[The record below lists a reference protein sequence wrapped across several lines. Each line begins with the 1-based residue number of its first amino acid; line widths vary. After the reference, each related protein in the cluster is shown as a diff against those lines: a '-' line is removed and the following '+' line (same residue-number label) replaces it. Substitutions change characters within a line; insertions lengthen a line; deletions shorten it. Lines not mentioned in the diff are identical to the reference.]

1 MDNEA
6 KTSERLELGYA
17 EGDACNRNGCAGVI
31 DTHPSENCSC
41 HISAPCWSCASL
53 RNFCPECDW
62 QEKDDPLV
70 IMEVTTI
77 HVFSGGL
84 ERTKRILDSTK
95 IDWRV
100 EMHSSS
106 SQLCIGVY
114 PEGTSSA
121 EVEAKVKGTFGG
133 RFNKFGN
140 GRFEYVAYTD

>member
-1 MDNEA
+1 MD
-6 KTSERLELGYA
+6 LGYA
-17 EGDACNRNGCAGVI
+17 EGDTCGRDGCAGVI
-31 DTHPSENCSC
+31 ALHRSENCTC
-41 HISAPCWSCASL
+41 HINPPCGSCMSL
-53 RNFCPECDW
+53 RGFCPVCDW

-77 HVFSGGL
+77 HVFSGFR
-84 ERTKRILDSTK
+84 ERTKRILDPTK

-100 EMHSSS
+100 ESHSNS

-114 PEGTSSA
+114 PEGTTSK

-133 RFNKFGN
+133 RFNHFAN